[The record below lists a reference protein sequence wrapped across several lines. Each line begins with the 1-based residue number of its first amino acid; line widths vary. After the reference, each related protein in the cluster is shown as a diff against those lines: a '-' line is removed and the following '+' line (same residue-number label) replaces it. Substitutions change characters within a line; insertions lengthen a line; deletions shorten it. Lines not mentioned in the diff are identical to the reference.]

1 MILGGGF
8 KQFFLVLVLSSTVLS
23 STPVIV
29 TFFGGLEIA
38 NQDRFVKDV
47 MPPCSIAC
55 VFAVPGPVFRPD
67 VKIIDGATLHIDE
80 SRLEGLRANLKL
92 RRREIFACN
101 AGALL
106 LASQQ
111 TDEDDLG
118 PVEPETLE
126 NYLQGAENIGITL
139 PQPLWILSFSTWYS
153 A

>member
-1 MILGGGF
+1 M
-8 KQFFLVLVLSSTVLS
+8 
-23 STPVIV
+23 
-29 TFFGGLEIA
+29 FFGGLEIA

-47 MPPCSIAC
+47 MPLCSIAC
-55 VFAVPGPVFRPD
+55 VFAVPSPVFRPD
-67 VKIIDGATLHIDE
+67 VKIIYGATLHIDE
-80 SRLEGLRANLKL
+80 SRLEGLRANLTL

-153 A
+153 AWFWFDSADSAVRRVIHGPN

>member
-1 MILGGGF
+1 
-8 KQFFLVLVLSSTVLS
+8 
-23 STPVIV
+23 
-29 TFFGGLEIA
+29 
-38 NQDRFVKDV
+38 

-55 VFAVPGPVFRPD
+55 VFAVPNPVCRPD
-67 VKIIDGATLHIDE
+67 IKIIDGATLHIDE
-80 SRLEGLRANLKL
+80 SRLEGQRANLTL

-139 PQPLWILSFSTWYS
+139 PQPLEFLSFSAWNS
-153 A
+153 DVQ

>member
-1 MILGGGF
+1 M
-8 KQFFLVLVLSSTVLS
+8 
-23 STPVIV
+23 
-29 TFFGGLEIA
+29 FFGGLEIA

-55 VFAVPGPVFRPD
+55 VFAVPNPVFRPD

-80 SRLEGLRANLKL
+80 SRLEGQRANMKL

-139 PQPLWILSFSTWYS
+139 PQPL
-153 A
+153 